1 MKVMKLST
9 FLVIFIFA
17 VALASSI
24 KAQSLARNMKTFLN
38 SQVPGIK
45 VQVNATAE
53 TQPTRNITVILTL
66 TADKNVTVV
75 KLVSLNFSIFGFLNG
90 TDKFLMESIPDHD
103 VSLNPQASISYTR
116 AFEVPS
122 EVWDTTYG
130 EIVLTYNAT
139 YRFGP
144 IYLTD
149 NYDSLTVGFTMTHV
163 KNVYVE
169 ELQNSLAGL
178 KEEYQQ
184 LNNSF
189 WQLNGTYWRL
199 NATYKSLDETF
210 MMLQQ
215 NYASLQKNYTALKGS
230 TDDTRTV
237 ATFLGITTV
246 FFVATTVYM
255 IMRRP
260 REYW

>member
-1 MKVMKLST
+1 
-9 FLVIFIFA
+9 
-17 VALASSI
+17 
-24 KAQSLARNMKTFLN
+24 MKTFLN
-38 SQVPGIK
+38 SKVPGIK

-66 TADKNVTVV
+66 TAEKNVTVV
-75 KLVSLNFSIFGFLNG
+75 KVASLNFSIFGFLNG

-103 VSLNPQASISYTR
+103 FSLNPQTSIDYSRT
-116 AFEVPS
+116 FEVPV

-149 NYDSLTVGFTMTHV
+149 NYDNLTLGFMMTHV

-169 ELQNSLAGL
+169 ELQNNLASL

-189 WQLNGTYWRL
+189 WQLNGTYSRL
-199 NATYKSLDETF
+199 NATYESLNETF
-210 MMLQQ
+210 STLQQ
-215 NYASLQKNYTALKGS
+215 NYASLQENYTALKGS
-230 TDDTRTV
+230 TDDTRTA
-237 ATFLGITTV
+237 ATVLGITTV
-246 FFVATTVYM
+246 FFVATTIYM
-255 IMRRP
+255 IIRRP